1 MLRARSLALGALMVV
16 GVATVSD
23 AQATPTPRTYP
34 EGAVSG
40 RDRAKMSQRGH
51 ARMGRRARRG
61 FRFGRDLNLTEAQRT
76 QIAAIHQKYRPQHQA
91 LHDRAR
97 PFLDAARAARQ
108 NWDSA
113 GYRINTERARQVL
126 SGREA
131 IRNQELAEIRNVL
144 TVEQRTKFDA
154 RQKQMTERRAKM
166 KAEGGRRGWSKRFAQ
181 PAPGFRD

>member
-1 MLRARSLALGALMVV
+1 MLRARSLALGALIVV

-23 AQATPTPRTYP
+23 AQGNPTPRTYP
-34 EGAVSG
+34 ESERSAG
-40 RDRAKMSQRGH
+40 DRPKMGQRGH
-51 ARMGRRARRG
+51 ARMGRRARGG
-61 FRFGRDLNLTEAQRT
+61 FRLGRDLNLTESQRT

-97 PFLDAARAARQ
+97 PFLDAARTARQ

-113 GYRINTERARQVL
+113 GYRSNTERARQVL
-126 SGREA
+126 SGGEA

-166 KAEGGRRGWSKRFAQ
+166 KAEGGRRGRASRSGE
-181 PAPGFRD
+181 PGTGIKK